1 MKRVYLDWGV
11 VSNLKK
17 PEYAEIKDFLLAN
30 KGNLFFV
37 YSTAHFE
44 DAMRSRG
51 DDRLMQDIQMLES
64 LVDNH
69 LLAYQKNTTHP
80 FLLTPTEYYQN
91 NKDRDLD
98 TVPDFADLVSSVGQ
112 DIPMLGGLLKSFLS
126 FPMPIPNVA
135 REQKLFGMM
144 LPDLPDAPTLGDVL
158 HSSTTFINKMLG
170 DKEYYKAYRSSI
182 RSSGFTL
189 DENSGNW
196 KSDEV
201 VPNISVRMK
210 KLGIDKNF
218 QEFVLAGFGNRDKVS
233 DFEFFLAAYSML
245 DMIGY
250 KSDKLP
256 KSSNAMNSVNTDAQ
270 HAYFAAFCDYLVT
283 QDSHLASKARALY
296 SEFGISTKVISAS
309 EIIAEL
315 EENSKDVLVSFL
327 QEQLREVNVERH
339 EERAVVY
346 KFTRRFLGIFTH
358 CVVYAHDEETLI
370 ELKLAFDNYSYFVF
384 YDEARIM
391 VDTVAD
397 YLSRPCDA
405 EYETIR
411 QSIVSGNPNA
421 AIHWKGDNIFFT
433 LKADPERHRP
443 ELYITVPTQ
452 ANTAI
457 EN

>member
-51 DDRLMQDIQMLES
+51 DERLMQDIQLLES

-69 LLAYQKNTTHP
+69 LLAYQKNSTHP

-112 DIPMLGGLLKSFLS
+112 DNPMLGGLLKSFLS

-144 LPDLPDAPTLGDVL
+144 LPDLPDSPTLGDVL

-170 DKEYYKAYRSSI
+170 DKEYYKSYRSFI

-201 VPNISVRMK
+201 VPNISARMK
-210 KLGIDKNF
+210 KLGIDKSF
-218 QEFVLAGFGNRDKVS
+218 QEFVLAGFGKRDKVS
-233 DFEFFLAAYSML
+233 DFEFFLAAYSLL

-256 KSSNAMNSVNTDAQ
+256 KSKNAMNSVNTDAQ

-283 QDSHLASKARALY
+283 QDSHLASKARALF
-296 SEFGISTKVISAS
+296 SEFGISTKVISPAD
-309 EIIAEL
+309 IIPEL
-315 EENSKDVLVSFL
+315 EENRKEELVSFL
-327 QEQLREVNVERH
+327 GEQLREENVERH
-339 EERAVVY
+339 EERAVAY

-358 CVVYAHDEETLI
+358 CVVYANDDETLI

-391 VDTVAD
+391 VDRVAD
-397 YLSRPCDA
+397 YLGRPTDGDYDA
-405 EYETIR
+405 IR

-421 AIHWKGDNIFFT
+421 AIHWKGDHIFFT

-443 ELYITVPTQ
+443 ELYITVPIQ
-452 ANTAI
+452 ASTTT

>member
-17 PEYAEIKDFLLAN
+17 PEYAEIKDFLLTN

-69 LLAYQKNTTHP
+69 LLAYQKNSTHP

-112 DIPMLGGLLKSFLS
+112 DNPMLGGLLKSFLS

-135 REQKLFGMM
+135 REEKLFGMM
-144 LPDLPDAPTLGDVL
+144 LPDLPDSPTLGDVL

-170 DKEYYKAYRSSI
+170 DKEYYKSYRYSI

-201 VPNISVRMK
+201 VSNISAQMK
-210 KLGIDKNF
+210 KLGIDKSF
-218 QEFVLAGFGNRDKVS
+218 QEFVLSGFGNKDKVS
-233 DFEFFLAAYSML
+233 DYEFFMAAYSML
-245 DMIGY
+245 DLIGY

-256 KSSNAMNSVNTDAQ
+256 KSTNAMNSVTTDAQ
-270 HAYFAAFCDYLVT
+270 HAYYAAFCDYLVT
-283 QDSHLASKARALY
+283 QDSHLASKARALF
-296 SEFGISTKVISAS
+296 SEFGISTKVISPAD
-309 EIIAEL
+309 IIPEL
-315 EENSKDVLVSFL
+315 EENRKEELVSFL
-327 QEQLREVNVERH
+327 GEQLREENVERH

-358 CVVYAHDEETLI
+358 CVVYANDDETLI

-391 VDTVAD
+391 VDRVAD
-397 YLSRPCDA
+397 YLGRPTDGDYDA
-405 EYETIR
+405 IR

-421 AIHWKGDNIFFT
+421 AIHWKGDHIFFT

-443 ELYITVPTQ
+443 ELYINVPTQ
-452 ANTAI
+452 ANTAT

>member
-17 PEYAEIKDFLLAN
+17 PEYADIKEFLLSN

-51 DDRLMQDIQMLES
+51 DERLMSDIQTLES

-69 LLAYQKNTTHP
+69 LLAFNKKTAHP
-80 FLLTPTEYYQN
+80 YLSTPTEYYQN
-91 NKDRDLD
+91 NKDRNLD
-98 TVPDFADLVSSVGQ
+98 VVPDFAELVSSVGH
-112 DIPMLGGLLKSFLS
+112 DFPSLGGLLQSFLN
-126 FPMPIPNVA
+126 FPIPIPNAA
-135 REQKLFGMM
+135 REQKLIGMM
-144 LPDLPDAPTLGDVL
+144 LPDLPDVPTLGDIL
-158 HSSTTFINKMLG
+158 HSSTTFVNKMMG
-170 DKEYYKAYRSSI
+170 DKEYYKSYRSSI

-201 VPNISVRMK
+201 VSNISAQMK
-210 KLGIDKNF
+210 KLGIDKTF
-218 QEFVLAGFGNRDKVS
+218 QEFVQAGFGNKDKVS
-233 DFEFFLAAYSML
+233 DFEFFIAAYSLL

-256 KSSNAMNSVNTDAQ
+256 KSTNAMNSVNTDAQ
-270 HAYFAAFCDYLVT
+270 HAYYAAFCDYLVT

-296 SEFGISTKVISAS
+296 SEFGISTKVISPA
-309 EIIAEL
+309 EIIREF
-315 EENSKDVLVSFL
+315 EDDRKDELVSFL
-327 QEQLREVNVERH
+327 EEQLREENVERH
-339 EERAVVY
+339 EERSVGY

-358 CVVYAHDEETLI
+358 CVVCAQDDGTLI

-397 YLSRPCDA
+397 YLGRPSDA
-405 EYETIR
+405 KYETIR
-411 QSIVSGNPNA
+411 QSIVAGNSDA
-421 AIHWKGDNIFFT
+421 AVHWKGDNIFFT

-443 ELYITVPTQ
+443 ELYITVPHQ
-452 ANTAI
+452 ANTAT

>member
-11 VSNLKK
+11 VSNMKK

-51 DDRLMQDIQMLES
+51 DERLMQDIQLLES

-69 LLAYQKNTTHP
+69 LLAFDKKTAHP
-80 FLLTPTEYYQN
+80 YLATPTEYYQN
-91 NKDRDLD
+91 NKDRNLD

-144 LPDLPDAPTLGDVL
+144 LPDLPDSPTLGDVL

-170 DKEYYKAYRSSI
+170 DKEYYKSYRSSV

-201 VPNISVRMK
+201 VPNISAQMK
-210 KLGIDKNF
+210 KLGIDKTF
-218 QEFVLAGFGNRDKVS
+218 QEFVLSGFGNKDKVS
-233 DFEFFLAAYSML
+233 DFEFFMAAYSML
-245 DMIGY
+245 DLIGY

-256 KSSNAMNSVNTDAQ
+256 KSKNAMNSVNTDAQ

-296 SEFGISTKVISAS
+296 SEFGISTKVISPS

-327 QEQLREVNVERH
+327 QEQLREDNVERH

-346 KFTRRFLGIFTH
+346 KFTRRFLGIFSH
-358 CVVYAHDEETLI
+358 GVVYAHDDETLI
-370 ELKLAFDNYSYFVF
+370 ELKLAFDNYSFFVF

-397 YLSRPCDA
+397 YLGRPSDA

-443 ELYITVPTQ
+443 ELYITVPLQ
-452 ANTAI
+452 ANNAT

>member
-17 PEYAEIKDFLLAN
+17 PEYAEIKDFLLTN

-69 LLAYQKNTTHP
+69 LLAYQKNSTHP

-112 DIPMLGGLLKSFLS
+112 DNPMLGGLLKSFLS

-144 LPDLPDAPTLGDVL
+144 LPDLPDSPTLGDVL

-170 DKEYYKAYRSSI
+170 DKEYYKSYRYSI

-201 VPNISVRMK
+201 VSNISAQMK
-210 KLGIDKNF
+210 KLGIDKSF
-218 QEFVLAGFGNRDKVS
+218 QEFVLSGFGNMDKVS
-233 DFEFFLAAYSML
+233 DYEFFMAAYSML
-245 DMIGY
+245 DLIGY

-256 KSSNAMNSVNTDAQ
+256 KSTNAMNSVTTDAQ
-270 HAYFAAFCDYLVT
+270 HAYYAAFCDYLVT
-283 QDSHLASKARALY
+283 QDSHLASKARALF
-296 SEFGISTKVISAS
+296 SEFGISTKVISPAD
-309 EIIAEL
+309 IIPEL
-315 EENSKDVLVSFL
+315 EENRKEELVSFL
-327 QEQLREVNVERH
+327 GEQLREENVERH

-358 CVVYAHDEETLI
+358 CVVYANDDETLI

-391 VDTVAD
+391 VDRVAD
-397 YLSRPCDA
+397 YLGRPTDGDYDA
-405 EYETIR
+405 IR

-421 AIHWKGDNIFFT
+421 AIHWKGDHIFFT

-443 ELYITVPTQ
+443 ELYINVPTQ
-452 ANTAI
+452 ANTAT

>member
-126 FPMPIPNVA
+126 FPMPIPNIA

-170 DKEYYKAYRSSI
+170 DKEYYKSYRYSI

-201 VPNISVRMK
+201 VPNISTQMK
-210 KLGIDKNF
+210 KLGIDKTF
-218 QEFVLAGFGNRDKVS
+218 QDFVLAGFGKRDKVS
-233 DFEFFLAAYSML
+233 DFEFFIAAYSLL

-296 SEFGISTKVISAS
+296 SEFGISTKVISPS

-327 QEQLREVNVERH
+327 QEQLREDNVERH

-346 KFTRRFLGIFTH
+346 KFTRRLLGIFSH
-358 CVVYAHDEETLI
+358 GVVYANDDETLI
-370 ELKLAFDNYSYFVF
+370 ELKLAFDNYSFFVF

-397 YLSRPCDA
+397 YLGRPSDA

-443 ELYITVPTQ
+443 ELYITVPIQ
-452 ANTAI
+452 ANNAT

>member
-11 VSNLKK
+11 VSNMKK

-51 DDRLMQDIQMLES
+51 DERLMQDIQLLES

-69 LLAYQKNTTHP
+69 LLAFDKKTAHP
-80 FLLTPTEYYQN
+80 YLATPTEYYQN
-91 NKDRDLD
+91 NKDRNLD

-144 LPDLPDAPTLGDVL
+144 LPDLPDSPTLGDVL

-170 DKEYYKAYRSSI
+170 DKEYYKSYRSSV

-201 VPNISVRMK
+201 VPNISAQMK
-210 KLGIDKNF
+210 KLGIDKTF
-218 QEFVLAGFGNRDKVS
+218 QEFVLSGFGNKDKVS
-233 DFEFFLAAYSML
+233 DFEFFMAAYSML
-245 DMIGY
+245 DLIGY

-256 KSSNAMNSVNTDAQ
+256 KSKNAMNSVNTDAQ

-296 SEFGISTKVISAS
+296 SEFGISTKVISPS

-327 QEQLREVNVERH
+327 QEQLREDNVERH

-346 KFTRRFLGIFTH
+346 KFTRRFLGIFSH
-358 CVVYAHDEETLI
+358 GVVYAHDDETLI
-370 ELKLAFDNYSYFVF
+370 ELKLAFDNYSFFVF

-397 YLSRPCDA
+397 YLGRPSDA

-443 ELYITVPTQ
+443 ELYITVSLQ
-452 ANTAI
+452 ANNAT

>member
-17 PEYAEIKDFLLAN
+17 PEYAEIKDFLLTN

-44 DAMRSRG
+44 DAMRSRR

-69 LLAYQKNTTHP
+69 LLAYQKNSTHP

-112 DIPMLGGLLKSFLS
+112 DNPMLGGLLKSFLS

-144 LPDLPDAPTLGDVL
+144 LPDLPDSPTLGDVL

-170 DKEYYKAYRSSI
+170 DKEYYKSYRYSI

-201 VPNISVRMK
+201 VSNISAQMK
-210 KLGIDKNF
+210 KLGIDKSF
-218 QEFVLAGFGNRDKVS
+218 QEFVLSGFGNKDKVS
-233 DFEFFLAAYSML
+233 DYEFFMAAYSML
-245 DMIGY
+245 DLIGY

-256 KSSNAMNSVNTDAQ
+256 KSTNAMNSVTTDAQ
-270 HAYFAAFCDYLVT
+270 HAYYAAFCDYLVT
-283 QDSHLASKARALY
+283 QDSHLASKARALF
-296 SEFGISTKVISAS
+296 SEFGISTKVISPAD
-309 EIIAEL
+309 IIPEL
-315 EENSKDVLVSFL
+315 EENRKEELVSFL
-327 QEQLREVNVERH
+327 GEQLREENVERH

-358 CVVYAHDEETLI
+358 CVVYANDDETLI

-391 VDTVAD
+391 VDRVAD
-397 YLSRPCDA
+397 YLGRPTDGDYDA
-405 EYETIR
+405 IR

-421 AIHWKGDNIFFT
+421 AIHWKGDHIFFT

-443 ELYITVPTQ
+443 ELYITVPHQ
-452 ANTAI
+452 ANTAT

>member
-17 PEYAEIKDFLLAN
+17 PEYAEIKDFLLTN

-69 LLAYQKNTTHP
+69 LLAYQKNSTHP

-112 DIPMLGGLLKSFLS
+112 DNPMLGGLLKSFLS

-144 LPDLPDAPTLGDVL
+144 LPDLPDSPTLGDVL

-170 DKEYYKAYRSSI
+170 DKEYYKSYRYSI

-201 VPNISVRMK
+201 VSNISAQMK
-210 KLGIDKNF
+210 KLGIDKSF
-218 QEFVLAGFGNRDKVS
+218 QEFVLSGFGNKDKVS
-233 DFEFFLAAYSML
+233 DYEFFMAAYSML
-245 DMIGY
+245 DLIGY

-256 KSSNAMNSVNTDAQ
+256 KSTNAMNSVTTDAQ
-270 HAYFAAFCDYLVT
+270 HAYYAAFCDYLVT
-283 QDSHLASKARALY
+283 QDSHLASKARALF
-296 SEFGISTKVISAS
+296 SEFGISTKVISPAD
-309 EIIAEL
+309 IIPEL
-315 EENSKDVLVSFL
+315 EENRKEELVSFL
-327 QEQLREVNVERH
+327 GEQLREENVERH

-358 CVVYAHDEETLI
+358 CVVYANDDETLI

-391 VDTVAD
+391 VDRVAD
-397 YLSRPCDA
+397 YLGRPTDGDYDA
-405 EYETIR
+405 IR

-421 AIHWKGDNIFFT
+421 AIHWKGDHIFFT
-433 LKADPERHRP
+433 LKADPERYRP
-443 ELYITVPTQ
+443 ELYITFPAQTSVATK
-452 ANTAI
+452 N
-457 EN
+457 

>member
-1 MKRVYLDWGV
+1 MRRVYLDWGV
-11 VSNLKK
+11 VSSLKK
-17 PEYAEIKDFLLAN
+17 PEYAYIKEFLLSN

-51 DDRLMQDIQMLES
+51 DERLMQDIQMLES

-69 LLAYQKNTTHP
+69 LLAYQKNSTHP

-112 DIPMLGGLLKSFLS
+112 DNPMLGGLLKSFLS

-135 REQKLFGMM
+135 RGQKLFGMM
-144 LPDLPDAPTLGDVL
+144 LPDLPDSPTLGDVL

-170 DKEYYKAYRSSI
+170 DKEYYKSYRYSI

-201 VPNISVRMK
+201 VSNISAQMK
-210 KLGIDKNF
+210 KLGIDKSF
-218 QEFVLAGFGNRDKVS
+218 QEFVLSGFGNKDKVS
-233 DFEFFLAAYSML
+233 DYEFFMAAYSML
-245 DMIGY
+245 DLIGY

-256 KSSNAMNSVNTDAQ
+256 KSTNAMNSVTTDAQ
-270 HAYFAAFCDYLVT
+270 HAYYAAFCDYLVT

-296 SEFGISTKVISAS
+296 SEFGISTKVISPAD
-309 EIIAEL
+309 IIPEL
-315 EENSKDVLVSFL
+315 EENRKEDLVSFL
-327 QEQLREVNVERH
+327 EEQLREENVERH

-346 KFTRRFLGIFTH
+346 KYTQRFLGIFTH
-358 CVVYAHDEETLI
+358 CVVYANDDETLI
-370 ELKLAFDNYSYFVF
+370 ELKLAFDNYSDFVF

-391 VDTVAD
+391 VDKVAD
-397 YLSRPCDA
+397 YLGRPTNGDYDA
-405 EYETIR
+405 IR

-421 AIHWKGDNIFFT
+421 AIHWKGDHIFFT

-452 ANTAI
+452 ANTAT

>member
-17 PEYAEIKDFLLAN
+17 PEYAEIKDFLLGN

-51 DDRLMQDIQMLES
+51 DERLMQDIQMLES

-69 LLAYQKNTTHP
+69 LLAFDKKTAHP
-80 FLLTPTEYYQN
+80 YLATPTEYYQN
-91 NKDRDLD
+91 NKDRDLE

-112 DIPMLGGLLKSFLS
+112 DMPMLGGLLKSFLS
-126 FPMPIPNVA
+126 FPMSIPNVA
-135 REQKLFGMM
+135 REQKLFAMM
-144 LPDLPDAPTLGDVL
+144 LPDLPDSPTLGDVL

-170 DKEYYKAYRSSI
+170 DKEYYKSYRSSV

-201 VPNISVRMK
+201 VPIISAQMK
-210 KLGIDKNF
+210 KLGIDKTF
-218 QEFVLAGFGNRDKVS
+218 QEFVLSGFGSKDKVT
-233 DFEFFLAAYSML
+233 DFEFFMAAYSML
-245 DMIGY
+245 DLIGY

-256 KSSNAMNSVNTDAQ
+256 KSTNAMNSVNTDAQ
-270 HAYFAAFCDYLVT
+270 HAYFAAFCDFLVT
-283 QDSHLASKARALY
+283 QDLHLASKARALY
-296 SEFGISTKVISAS
+296 SEFGISTKVISPS

-327 QEQLREVNVERH
+327 QEQLREDNVERH

-397 YLSRPCDA
+397 YLGRPCDA

-421 AIHWKGDNIFFT
+421 AIHWKGDDIFFT

-443 ELYITVPTQ
+443 ELYITVPIQ
-452 ANTAI
+452 AGNATG
-457 EN
+457 N

>member
-17 PEYAEIKDFLLAN
+17 PEYAEIKDFLLTN

-69 LLAYQKNTTHP
+69 LLAYQKNSTHP

-112 DIPMLGGLLKSFLS
+112 DNPMLGGLLKSFLS

-144 LPDLPDAPTLGDVL
+144 LPDLPDSPTLGDVL

-170 DKEYYKAYRSSI
+170 DKEYYKSYRYSI

-201 VPNISVRMK
+201 VSNISAQMK
-210 KLGIDKNF
+210 KLGIDKSF
-218 QEFVLAGFGNRDKVS
+218 QEFVLSGFGNKDKVS
-233 DFEFFLAAYSML
+233 DYEFFMAAYSML
-245 DMIGY
+245 DLIGY

-256 KSSNAMNSVNTDAQ
+256 KSTNAMNSVTTDAQ
-270 HAYFAAFCDYLVT
+270 HAYYAAFCDYLVT
-283 QDSHLASKARALY
+283 QDSHLASKARALF
-296 SEFGISTKVISAS
+296 SEFGISTKVISPAD
-309 EIIAEL
+309 IIPEL
-315 EENSKDVLVSFL
+315 EENRKEELVSFL
-327 QEQLREVNVERH
+327 GEQLREENVERH

-358 CVVYAHDEETLI
+358 CVVYVNDDETLI

-384 YDEARIM
+384 YDEARII

-397 YLSRPCDA
+397 YLGRPSDA

-411 QSIVSGNPNA
+411 QSIVSGNSNA

-443 ELYITVPTQ
+443 ELYITVPLQ
-452 ANTAI
+452 ANTAT

>member
-17 PEYAEIKDFLLAN
+17 PEYAEIKDFLLTN

-69 LLAYQKNTTHP
+69 LLAYQKNSTHP

-112 DIPMLGGLLKSFLS
+112 DNPMLGGLLKSFLS

-144 LPDLPDAPTLGDVL
+144 LPDLPDSPTLGDVL

-170 DKEYYKAYRSSI
+170 DKEYYKSYRYSI

-201 VPNISVRMK
+201 VSNISAQMK
-210 KLGIDKNF
+210 KLGIDKSF
-218 QEFVLAGFGNRDKVS
+218 QEFVLSGFGNKDKVS
-233 DFEFFLAAYSML
+233 DYEFFMAAYSML
-245 DMIGY
+245 DLIGY

-256 KSSNAMNSVNTDAQ
+256 KSTNAMNSVTTDAQ
-270 HAYFAAFCDYLVT
+270 HAYYAAFCDYLVT
-283 QDSHLASKARALY
+283 QDSHLASKARALF
-296 SEFGISTKVISAS
+296 SEFGISTKVISPAD
-309 EIIAEL
+309 IIPEL
-315 EENSKDVLVSFL
+315 EENRKEELVSFL
-327 QEQLREVNVERH
+327 GEQLREENVERH

-358 CVVYAHDEETLI
+358 CVVYANDDETLI

-391 VDTVAD
+391 VDRVAD
-397 YLSRPCDA
+397 YLGRPTDGDYDA
-405 EYETIR
+405 IR

-421 AIHWKGDNIFFT
+421 AIHWKGDHIFFT

-443 ELYITVPTQ
+443 ELYINVPTQ
-452 ANTAI
+452 ANTAT

>member
-17 PEYAEIKDFLLAN
+17 PEYAGIKEFLLSN
-30 KGNLFFV
+30 KGELFFV

-51 DDRLMQDIQMLES
+51 DERLMQDIAMLES

-69 LLAYQKNTTHP
+69 LLAFNKNTAHP
-80 FLLTPTEYYQN
+80 YLATPTEYYQN
-91 NKDRDLD
+91 NKERDLD
-98 TVPDFADLVSSVGQ
+98 VVPDFSDLVSTVGQ
-112 DIPMLGGLLKSFLS
+112 DIPILGGLLKSFLS
-126 FPMPIPNVA
+126 FPMPIPEVA

-144 LPDLPDAPTLGDVL
+144 LPDLPDAPTLGDIL
-158 HSSTTFINKMLG
+158 HSSTAFINKMLG
-170 DKEYYKAYRSSI
+170 DKEYYKSYRSSI
-182 RSSGFTL
+182 RSSGFAL
-189 DENSGNW
+189 DANSGNW

-201 VPNISVRMK
+201 VPNISTQMK
-210 KLGIDKNF
+210 KLGIDKTF
-218 QEFVLAGFGNRDKVS
+218 QDFVLAGFGKRDKVS
-233 DFEFFLAAYSML
+233 DFEFFIAAYSLL

-256 KSSNAMNSVNTDAQ
+256 KSSNAMNSVTTDAQ

-296 SEFGISTKVISAS
+296 SEFGISTKVISPAD
-309 EIIAEL
+309 IIADL
-315 EENSKDVLVSFL
+315 EENKKDNLVPFL
-327 QEQLREVNVERH
+327 EEQLREENVERH

-346 KFTRRFLGIFTH
+346 KFKRRFLDIFTH
-358 CVVYAHDEETLI
+358 CVVYTHDDETLI

-397 YLSRPCDA
+397 YLGRPSDA

-443 ELYITVPTQ
+443 ELYITVPIQ
-452 ANTAI
+452 ANTAT

>member
-17 PEYAEIKDFLLAN
+17 PEYADIKDFLLSN
-30 KGNLFFV
+30 KGELFFV

-51 DDRLMQDIQMLES
+51 DERLMQDINTLES

-69 LLAYQKNTTHP
+69 LLAFNKNTTHP
-80 FLLTPTEYYQN
+80 YLATPTEYYQN

-112 DIPMLGGLLKSFLS
+112 DIPVLGGLLKSFLS
-126 FPMPIPNVA
+126 FPMPIPEVA
-135 REQKLFGMM
+135 REQKLLGMM
-144 LPDLPDAPTLGDVL
+144 LPDLPDAPTLGDIL
-158 HSSTTFINKMLG
+158 HSSITFINKMLG
-170 DKEYYKAYRSSI
+170 DKEYYKSYRSSI
-182 RSSGFTL
+182 QSSGFTL

-201 VPNISVRMK
+201 VPNISARMK
-210 KLGIDKNF
+210 KLGIDKTF
-218 QEFVLAGFGNRDKVS
+218 QEFILAGFGKRDKVS
-233 DFEFFLAAYSML
+233 DFEFFLAAYSLL

-256 KSSNAMNSVNTDAQ
+256 KSKNAMNSVNTDAQ

-296 SEFGISTKVISAS
+296 SEFGISTKVISPAD
-309 EIIAEL
+309 IIREL
-315 EENSKDVLVSFL
+315 EDNRKDELVSFL
-327 QEQLREVNVERH
+327 EEQLREENVERH
-339 EERAVVY
+339 EERSVVY

-358 CVVYAHDEETLI
+358 CVVYDQDDGTLI

-384 YDEARIM
+384 YDEAWIM
-391 VDTVAD
+391 VDIVAD
-397 YLSRPCDA
+397 YLGRPSDA

-411 QSIVSGNPNA
+411 QSIVSGNSDA

-452 ANTAI
+452 ANTAA